1 MENPNVIEV
10 SSPKKYFFV
19 KYLLVFILALA
30 LSVFMWTGIGV
41 FQTIVFIV
49 SMFIIQHTFSWFRRC
64 YRVEFQENSLV
75 FSYKF
80 IVWSRQVEI
89 PYSKMDAVYGNYV
102 RNLRKNHVKFVYKK
116 QYATM
121 FNLGIITN
129 LSSGHGWSASD
140 LAKIVDMITLHDE
153 MVLRRVEMK

>member
-1 MENPNVIEV
+1 MGNPNVIEA

-19 KYLLVFILALA
+19 KYLIVFILALA

-41 FQTIVFIV
+41 FQTIVYIV

-64 YRVEFQENSLV
+64 YKVEFQEEGLI
-75 FSYKF
+75 FSYKMF
-80 IVWSRQVEI
+80 VWNRQAAI
-89 PYSKMDAVYGNYV
+89 QYAKMEAVYESHRSNPKKNY
-102 RNLRKNHVKFVYKK
+102 VKFVYKK
-116 QYATM
+116 QYANM
-121 FNLGIITN
+121 FNLGIITR

-140 LAKIVDMITLHDE
+140 LAKIVDMIALHDE